1 MNAISNITPQTK
13 ISALRKG
20 DVVTIKGTEFTI
32 IKKGKGYGQ
41 GETRIVY
48 NEFPDDEG
56 FEKIATF
63 AAGATMADF

>member
-1 MNAISNITPQTK
+1 MKTLKDINPETK

-20 DVVTIKGTEFTI
+20 DVVTIKGIEFTI

-48 NEFPDDEG
+48 NQFPDDEG

-63 AAGATMADF
+63 AAGCTVANF

>member
-1 MNAISNITPQTK
+1 MSTTTNIATQTK

-20 DVVTIKGTEFTI
+20 DIVTVNGTEFTI